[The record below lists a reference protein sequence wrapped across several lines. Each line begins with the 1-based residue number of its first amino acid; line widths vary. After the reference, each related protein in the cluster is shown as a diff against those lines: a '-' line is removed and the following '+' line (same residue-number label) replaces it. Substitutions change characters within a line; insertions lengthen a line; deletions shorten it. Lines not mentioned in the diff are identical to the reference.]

1 MDKSL
6 EGIYKGIIEG
16 DQVATAKGVQSA
28 LADGLNPEVILKDSL
43 IAAMSEVGRLFEACE
58 YYVPELLIS
67 ARAMQTGLKILK
79 PQLITTGVKATGR
92 VVIGTA
98 AGDLHDIGKNLV
110 GMMMEGA
117 GFEVIDLGTDV
128 KAEQYVEAV
137 RQHHPDLVGIS
148 ALLTT
153 TMLNMTAVIQALEAA
168 GLRGQVKVMVGGAP
182 VTQEYAQKIGADGF
196 AADASL
202 AVKTAVQLMGSG

>member
-98 AGDLHDIGKNLV
+98 AGDL
-110 GMMMEGA
+110 GA
-117 GFEVIDLGTDV
+117 RARLDLARLGHG
-128 KAEQYVEAV
+128 
-137 RQHHPDLVGIS
+137 RS
-148 ALLTT
+148 
-153 TMLNMTAVIQALEAA
+153 
-168 GLRGQVKVMVGGAP
+168 GGRP
-182 VTQEYAQKIGADGF
+182 PGCGCQ
-196 AADASL
+196 SRRR
-202 AVKTAVQLMGSG
+202 